1 MLIISRRG
9 CRAHGSNWCREELW
23 QQTNPF
29 EALCDPKMSFF
40 RLVPTFFLVP
50 HFLSPCAK
58 LWLCNWAVRCVKI
71 NEVTACLYLTRYK
84 LMQSSVSQSKNQ
96 TIWHQIDCA
105 GNQMLCDWAGLLVC
119 LYVSCLLG
127 PGVTDF
133 DEITVASKLLDSRIC
148 HLATQWKDPFLP
160 CWALCGISIEDQVYC
175 HLVISLYLE
184 HFTSTIHL
192 LSLQVSQNSKGACS
206 GRARPPEI
214 SWENCSRHLF
224 QTNLK
229 NAVLFKNYRM
239 QIFFRMKAAMW
250 RIWQIILL
258 PQTCCQLGAGTHFGI
273 ALGRGSGRAGPWSRP
288 WWIWKRAQT
297 GRQHGHRHENTVFSS
312 FHHFFNFVQR
322 FFQWFFLTISPLSVF
337 FISGDG
343 TWAFVHDVPLGW
355 GAGSVAVPRW
365 DLQRQN
371 IRFQKTREMLSKEHK
386 RNMKNVRNIF

>member
-1 MLIISRRG
+1 MCQDKWSDGMFVSHKI
-9 CRAHGSNWCREELW
+9 
-23 QQTNPF
+23 QT
-29 EALCDPKMSFF
+29 D
-40 RLVPTFFLVP
+40 
-50 HFLSPCAK
+50 AK
-58 LWLCNWAVRCVKI
+58 LCKPIKESNDLAPNRLRRQPDALR
-71 NEVTACLYLTRYK
+71 LSRP
-84 LMQSSVSQSKNQ
+84 
-96 TIWHQIDCA
+96 
-105 GNQMLCDWAGLLVC
+105 AGLS
-119 LYVSCLLG
+119 VSCLLG

-175 HLVISLYLE
+175 HLVISLYPE

-229 NAVLFKNYRM
+229 NAVLFRNYRM

-273 ALGRGSGRAGPWSRP
+273 AFGRGSGRAGPWSRP

-337 FISGDG
+337 FY
-343 TWAFVHDVPLGW
+343 LG
-355 GAGSVAVPRW
+355 R
-365 DLQRQN
+365 
-371 IRFQKTREMLSKEHK
+371 
-386 RNMKNVRNIF
+386 RNMSFCARCSTWLRCWFCSSASVRSATAKYTGGNVFKKHERC